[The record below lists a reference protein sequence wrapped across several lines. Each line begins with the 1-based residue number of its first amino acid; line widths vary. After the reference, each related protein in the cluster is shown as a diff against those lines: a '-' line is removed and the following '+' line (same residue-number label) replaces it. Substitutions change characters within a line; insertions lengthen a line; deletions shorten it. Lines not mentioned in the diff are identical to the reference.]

1 MATEVDRLMNDL
13 SRYKLENK
21 EIIEKLNKY
30 EAYISAIISGNVD
43 AIVEKFGNTMKI
55 FATENA
61 NEIYKLFVLKM
72 SEGAV
77 TLSEKGT
84 VLYCNSRFS
93 SMVNV
98 PIENIIGSDFH
109 FFIPDSSQHTFE
121 NAFARSMNTDVRE
134 ELVISGEGG
143 CLVPVIF
150 SMFRLHFQSTIMLSI
165 VITDLSEHHAAKKEL
180 EKSNQLLQIVNSQLV
195 LSTNDLQKKALD
207 LLRKQDQLEEA
218 QIIAHIGNWEWD
230 INSDIISWSDELFR
244 IYGFRPQQFIPTLIS
259 ALEYIH
265 PEDKEFV
272 HSASTISCKDK
283 TPYSINYRIKDLNGN
298 LRYLH
303 EEVQVGSNGDG
314 KIVKMYG
321 IQQDITEKKGIENLV
336 KEKHMAEQ
344 LSAAKDQFFSSMSHE
359 IRTPLN
365 SIIGFTKLLL
375 RNGITEKQREQLQA
389 VKSSSDILLV
399 LINDILDLSKIEAGK
414 IHFEETEL
422 MLSELIKTVTTSFE
436 LRFEE
441 KEIVYSN
448 KFDEHIPKILIG
460 DPVRIEQILLNL
472 INNAVKFTPE
482 KGRINIELFLNKKDE
497 TTAWIEFIVSDTGT
511 GIPEENLETIFDPFI
526 QAANTTTSKYG
537 GTGLGL
543 GIVKKLVEL
552 MGGKVS
558 VRSKLNEGSTFS
570 FVLPLKI
577 TTAIEVSKESKI
589 LLRTQELGKIG
600 RLKILLAEDNLL
612 NQYLIESIMREY
624 AFEVDTAENGRLA
637 VELLENNSYDII
649 LMDLM
654 MPEMDGYEATKHIRT
669 KMKLPKSR
677 IPIIALTADV
687 NKQVVLKSTKA
698 GMNDY
703 ISKPFNEIEL
713 LNKISTLVKK
723 SKYQKN
729 GD

>member
-1 MATEVDRLMNDL
+1 L
-13 SRYKLENK
+13 
-21 EIIEKLNKY
+21 
-30 EAYISAIISGNVD
+30 
-43 AIVEKFGNTMKI
+43 
-55 FATENA
+55 
-61 NEIYKLFVLKM
+61 
-72 SEGAV
+72 
-77 TLSEKGT
+77 
-84 VLYCNSRFS
+84 
-93 SMVNV
+93 
-98 PIENIIGSDFH
+98 
-109 FFIPDSSQHTFE
+109 
-121 NAFARSMNTDVRE
+121 
-134 ELVISGEGG
+134 
-143 CLVPVIF
+143 
-150 SMFRLHFQSTIMLSI
+150 
-165 VITDLSEHHAAKKEL
+165 
-180 EKSNQLLQIVNSQLV
+180 
-195 LSTNDLQKKALD
+195 
-207 LLRKQDQLEEA
+207 
-218 QIIAHIGNWEWD
+218 
-230 INSDIISWSDELFR
+230 
-244 IYGFRPQQFIPTLIS
+244 
-259 ALEYIH
+259 
-265 PEDKEFV
+265 
-272 HSASTISCKDK
+272 
-283 TPYSINYRIKDLNGN
+283 
-298 LRYLH
+298 
-303 EEVQVGSNGDG
+303 
-314 KIVKMYG
+314 
-321 IQQDITEKKGIENLV
+321 
-336 KEKHMAEQ
+336 
-344 LSAAKDQFFSSMSHE
+344 
-359 IRTPLN
+359 
-365 SIIGFTKLLL
+365 
-375 RNGITEKQREQLQA
+375 
-389 VKSSSDILLV
+389 
-399 LINDILDLSKIEAGK
+399 
-414 IHFEETEL
+414 
-422 MLSELIKTVTTSFE
+422 
-436 LRFEE
+436 
-441 KEIVYSN
+441 
-448 KFDEHIPKILIG
+448 
-460 DPVRIEQILLNL
+460 
-472 INNAVKFTPE
+472 
-482 KGRINIELFLNKKDE
+482 
-497 TTAWIEFIVSDTGT
+497 IEFIVSDTGT